1 MLPIDIWP
9 TWVMSIGVVVP
20 LVAALA
26 VCICG
31 CRKTVPKNELLGL
44 DGVVKIT
51 NPEENLNHNHQPSE
65 LNDTTVTVRSTTPV
79 TDSNDISRRP
89 ASANRSLPDIPV
101 DSDRSQVESR
111 LPLWEQEP
119 NGDTSSELYATVGE
133 NKNVTHPLSRPL
145 PQNDAPT
152 TSQQETLTEAA
163 ERNLQPADSFPSYA
177 TVKSEHPYDKLKSNE
192 HPYAQVGSSVQNTS
206 GRAVELRHEE
216 HVRNASSVPPAQ
228 IESEPI
234 PPPRTRRAV
243 SLNPPPA
250 EQASHEIPAA
260 PAIMGHIHANQ
271 DLPYMTPPIPG
282 FSGDS
287 QDSKGYTSISVRE
300 PLAKIK
306 AQTKAANQRSRTQ
319 ELVDSHYATVS
330 DDSAKQLEVAHKK
343 ITFYGTQLFMLND
356 YYSYEMY
363 AAIEDPGMEYTSGSD
378 TYAQIQTTVPEV
390 IPAPAPVL
398 DSEEINPASSAFPP
412 QPPSVDSLRHVAQAH
427 SRQASTSSATSSVIN
442 LGSPKPEKRQANS
455 PLPPPPVG
463 SPELRYTVPVTSL
476 EEMYAKVM
484 KKKHKSASQ
493 VETPTEL
500 AGHPQQSGDTSM
512 LAEATA
518 INECI
523 TQIETISD
531 SFGTVTTSKAVPE
544 EEASSSD
551 LCALPQVQTEIQNE
565 SAVYEHLPKQGNF
578 KEQEPGYES
587 VGPNSLVMPYDPGY
601 EVVHQVQRNPSD
613 CDPNYEQLRPQRKT
627 DPHQYNTDNR
637 EEGGMKHEY
646 KGTDSGQKRT
656 DLHTGFTSVN
666 LPEMTLTTDEPNYE
680 SMTSDT
686 HEPNYAVVSGTSGG
700 ESDSAYEVVHQ
711 DDPNYESVNYFDVN
725 SVEPPYER
733 LHNEEARDS
742 DSETVSGYEKVKL
755 HCNSSLSTSQSEQI
769 SHYVSQQNAEP
780 GYEEVRHTSSTA
792 VDNGSSNNDYGSSAN
807 SNIDIYARI
816 TKS

>member
-31 CRKTVPKNELLGL
+31 CRKTVPK
-44 DGVVKIT
+44 
-51 NPEENLNHNHQPSE
+51 
-65 LNDTTVTVRSTTPV
+65 
-79 TDSNDISRRP
+79 P

-330 DDSAKQLEVAHKK
+330 DDS
-343 ITFYGTQLFMLND
+343 D
-356 YYSYEMY
+356 EMY

>member
-9 TWVMSIGVVVP
+9 TWVLSIGVVVP

-51 NPEENLNHNHQPSE
+51 NPEENLNHNHQSSE
-65 LNDTTVTVRSTTPV
+65 LNDTTVTVRSVTPV

-133 NKNVTHPLSRPL
+133 NKNVTHPLLARPL

-152 TSQQETLTEAA
+152 TSQQETLAETA
-163 ERNLQPADSFPSYA
+163 ERNLQPSDTYPSYA

-192 HPYAQVGSSVQNTS
+192 HPYAQVGSSNQNTS
-206 GRAVELRHEE
+206 GRAVELRHED
-216 HVRNASSVPPAQ
+216 HVRNAASVPPTQA
-228 IESEPI
+228 ESEPI

-243 SLNPPPA
+243 SLNPPPV
-250 EQASHEIPAA
+250 EQPSHEIPAA

-330 DDSAKQLEVAHKK
+330 DDS
-343 ITFYGTQLFMLND
+343 D
-356 YYSYEMY
+356 EMY

-390 IPAPAPVL
+390 IPAPSPVL
-398 DSEEINPASSAFPP
+398 DAEEINPASSAFPP

-442 LGSPKPEKRQANS
+442 MGSPKPEKRQANS

-463 SPELRYTVPVTSL
+463 SPELRYTAPIPSL

-484 KKKHKSASQ
+484 KKKHKSAGH
-493 VETPTEL
+493 VETSTEL
-500 AGHPQQSGDTSM
+500 AGHSQQPGDITQH
-512 LAEATA
+512 AEAA
-518 INECI
+518 AVNECVA
-523 TQIETISD
+523 QSEPVSE
-531 SFGTVTTSKAVPE
+531 SFGIVTSKAAPE
-544 EEASSSD
+544 EEASGSE
-551 LCALPQVQTEIQNE
+551 LRGLPPAQTEIQNE
-565 SAVYEHLPKQGNF
+565 STIYEHLPKQENF

-587 VGPNSLVMPYDPGY
+587 VGPNSLVMQYDPGY

-627 DPHQYNTDNR
+627 EPHQYNANSR
-637 EEGGMKHEY
+637 EEDGVSMKHEY
-646 KGTDSGQKRT
+646 KGTDGAQKRT
-656 DLHTGFTSVN
+656 NPHTGFTSVN
-666 LPEMTLTTDEPNYE
+666 LPEMTLNTDEPNYE
-680 SMTSDT
+680 SMTSDSQ
-686 HEPNYAVVSGTSGG
+686 EPNYAMVSGTSGG

-755 HCNSSLSTSQSEQI
+755 QCNNSFSTSQSEQI
-769 SHYVSQQNAEP
+769 SDYVSQQNTEP
-780 GYEEVRHTSSTA
+780 GYEEVRHTSSSATE
-792 VDNGSSNNDYGSSAN
+792 NGRSGNDCGSSAN
-807 SNIDIYARI
+807 SNIDIYAHI
-816 TKS
+816 TKH

>member
-31 CRKTVPKNELLGL
+31 CRKTVPK
-44 DGVVKIT
+44 
-51 NPEENLNHNHQPSE
+51 
-65 LNDTTVTVRSTTPV
+65 
-79 TDSNDISRRP
+79 P

-133 NKNVTHPLSRPL
+133 NKNVTHPLLARPL

-330 DDSAKQLEVAHKK
+330 DDS
-343 ITFYGTQLFMLND
+343 D
-356 YYSYEMY
+356 EMY

>member
-31 CRKTVPKNELLGL
+31 CRKTVPK
-44 DGVVKIT
+44 
-51 NPEENLNHNHQPSE
+51 
-65 LNDTTVTVRSTTPV
+65 
-79 TDSNDISRRP
+79 P

-133 NKNVTHPLSRPL
+133 NKNVTHPLLARPL

-152 TSQQETLTEAA
+152 TSQQETLAETA

-243 SLNPPPA
+243 SLNPPPV

-330 DDSAKQLEVAHKK
+330 DDS
-343 ITFYGTQLFMLND
+343 D
-356 YYSYEMY
+356 EMY

-390 IPAPAPVL
+390 IPAPAPVV
-398 DSEEINPASSAFPP
+398 DPEEINPASSAFPP

-500 AGHPQQSGDTSM
+500 AGLPQQSGDTSL

-523 TQIETISD
+523 TQIEPISD
-531 SFGTVTTSKAVPE
+531 SFGTVTTSKAVPVE
-544 EEASSSD
+544 ETSSSD

-627 DPHQYNTDNR
+627 DSHQYNTDNR

-769 SHYVSQQNAEP
+769 SNYVSQQNAEP

>member
-31 CRKTVPKNELLGL
+31 CRKTVPK
-44 DGVVKIT
+44 
-51 NPEENLNHNHQPSE
+51 
-65 LNDTTVTVRSTTPV
+65 
-79 TDSNDISRRP
+79 P

-133 NKNVTHPLSRPL
+133 NKNVTHPLLARPL

-152 TSQQETLTEAA
+152 TSQQETLAETA

-228 IESEPI
+228 IECEPI

-243 SLNPPPA
+243 SLNPPPV

-330 DDSAKQLEVAHKK
+330 DDS
-343 ITFYGTQLFMLND
+343 D
-356 YYSYEMY
+356 EMY

-390 IPAPAPVL
+390 IPAPAPVV

-500 AGHPQQSGDTSM
+500 AGHPQQSGDTSL

-523 TQIETISD
+523 TQIEPISD
-531 SFGTVTTSKAVPE
+531 SFGTVTTSKAVPV

-656 DLHTGFTSVN
+656 DLHMGFTSVN

-755 HCNSSLSTSQSEQI
+755 HCNSSLGTSQSEQI
-769 SHYVSQQNAEP
+769 SNYVSQQNAEP

-792 VDNGSSNNDYGSSAN
+792 VDNGSSNNDYESSVN